1 MIRLLERAAA
11 ASPDHPAVTTHE
23 GSATY
28 AEVLR
33 DARGIAAALQQRGI
47 ERFALVEPDMGWV
60 LRVLAGAALAGVEPC
75 QYQADM
81 DAAEFADQ
89 SGALGH
95 TVVVSRRTDLGAA
108 LEVIDPLDLAL
119 PPPDDF
125 VPADGSQ
132 PLIIRTTGTTG
143 LPKAARHDWQ
153 VLSRTVADRRPRSDQ
168 RWLMAYGPHQ
178 FAGIQMM
185 LHVVA
190 SQATLV
196 APFPRQP
203 RDGLDALISE
213 GVTCLS
219 ATPTYWRFLLAEARS
234 RKVELPPLQQV
245 TLGGEASPQD
255 LLDELKSTFPGAK
268 VSHVYASTE
277 FGSVAAVSDG
287 RPGFAVSAVF
297 GNGNTTSSLRIIDG
311 ELWVRATAGML
322 EYAGEPAPDVDHPD
336 DEWKPTGD
344 LVEIVGDR
352 VEFRGRTSEVINVGG
367 VKVHPL
373 PIEKRISALDS
384 VALVRVFGR
393 ANRLTGAIVAA
404 EIVPN
409 GSTEDIDTEHIR
421 RQVKAAVSDLPP
433 AWHPRSITFVEAI
446 ETRGDKTIRRME
458 P

>member
-11 ASPDHPAVTTHE
+11 ASPDHLAVTTHE
-23 GSATY
+23 GTATY
-28 AEVLR
+28 AELLH
-33 DARGIAAALQQRGI
+33 DARLIAAALQRRNI
-47 ERFALVEPDMGWV
+47 TRFALIEPDMGWV
-60 LRVLAGAALAGVEPC
+60 IRILAGAALAGAEPC

-81 DAAEFADQ
+81 AATEFAQQ
-89 SGALGH
+89 SKALDH
-95 TVVVSRRTDLGAA
+95 TVVISRRAN
-108 LEVIDPLDLAL
+108 LDQGLDVVR
-119 PPPDDF
+119 PDDL
-125 VPADGSQ
+125 VDESAGDVAPTDGNQ
-132 PLIIRTTGTTG
+132 PLVIRTTGTTG

-153 VLSRTVADRRPRSDQ
+153 VLARTVADRRPRPDQ

-203 RDGLDALISE
+203 RDGLEALIAD
-213 GVTCLS
+213 GVTCVS

-234 RKVELPPLQQV
+234 RKVALPSLQQV

-255 LLDELKSTFPGAK
+255 LLDELKAVFPEAK

-287 RPGFAVSAVF
+287 RPGFGVDAIF
-297 GNGNTTSSLRIIDG
+297 GESNPTSNLRIVDG
-311 ELWVRATAGML
+311 ELWVRAAAGML
-322 EYAGEPAPDVDHPD
+322 EYAGEAAAEPVDAS

-352 VEFRGRTSEVINVGG
+352 VVFRGRTSEVINVGG

-373 PIEKRISALDS
+373 PIENRIAALDS
-384 VALVRVFGR
+384 VALARVYGR

-404 EIVPN
+404 EIVPD
-409 GSTEDIDTEHIR
+409 GGADADTEDIR
-421 RQVKAAVSDLPP
+421 RQIKAAVADLPP